1 MIIDNRSFSSVFR
14 LLRFPMKRER
24 KLDGMEGRR
33 EISKLA
39 PIIVPLAMVHP
50 PTPMMNGD
58 LEECLHFIPVNP
70 EAYFT
75 TFHNVTVPSA

>member
-1 MIIDNRSFSSVFR
+1 MIMERSNNRSFSSVFR

-58 LEECLHFIPVNP
+58 LD
-70 EAYFT
+70 
-75 TFHNVTVPSA
+75 VPSFHSCESGSLLYYVGIM